1 MECPIP
7 QRNEL
12 PLTGEYGAA
21 RILSGRGAIRGSS
34 IRSPFELDEPEGIL
48 PRVWNPMI
56 VLVTPYFSFILK
68 ILLFFIN
75 VLYIYREGLG
85 LMK

>member
-34 IRSPFELDEPEGIL
+34 IGSQFELDELERIL
-48 PRVWNPMI
+48 PRFCD
-56 VLVTPYFSFILK
+56 TDCFGYT
-68 ILLFFIN
+68 LFLFHT
-75 VLYIYREGLG
+75 
-85 LMK
+85 